1 MDNLKKYFKNYYVLN
16 DISGILFWDNATN
29 LPAKSIESRS
39 DQMSILAEYID
50 QELRDQNII
59 KEINLN
65 KNKDLND
72 LDKKNLLLMESIV
85 LKENAVDGLLKSQL
99 VKKKLKCEHLWRE
112 AREKND
118 VSIIEKDFNELLN
131 LVHEEASQLSKSLSL
146 SPYDALIS
154 NYDRDYNSSKIDNL
168 FEIIKTDIIP
178 QYLNLEKITRQLFL
192 NQICQKMIFFNIPI

>member
-50 QELRDQNII
+50 QELRDLNII

-72 LDKKNLLLMESIV
+72 YDKKIYY
-85 LKENAVDGLLKSQL
+85 
-99 VKKKLKCEHLWRE
+99 LWR
-112 AREKND
+112 A
-118 VSIIEKDFNELLN
+118 
-131 LVHEEASQLSKSLSL
+131 
-146 SPYDALIS
+146 
-154 NYDRDYNSSKIDNL
+154 
-168 FEIIKTDIIP
+168 
-178 QYLNLEKITRQLFL
+178 
-192 NQICQKMIFFNIPI
+192 